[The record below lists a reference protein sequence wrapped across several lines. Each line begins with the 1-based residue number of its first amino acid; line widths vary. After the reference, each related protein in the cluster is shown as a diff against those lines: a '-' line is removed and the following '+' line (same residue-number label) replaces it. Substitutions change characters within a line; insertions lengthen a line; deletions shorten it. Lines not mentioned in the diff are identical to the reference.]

1 MNLFNPF
8 LIPIVAIGGYFL
20 HQIICSIAESYTATS
35 KHRADTEL
43 KMQLVQRG
51 MSASEIERVLT
62 ATAGGKTTA
71 PEEDFGAPMP
81 PHKRPTSPLNET
93 QPYRSEATPFA
104 SKS

>member
-1 MNLFNPF
+1 MSLFNPF

-20 HQIICSIAESYTATS
+20 HQIICSVAESYTATS

-51 MSASEIERVLT
+51 MSASEIERILS
-62 ATAGGKTTA
+62 ATVGGA
-71 PEEDFGAPMP
+71 VSEPREDLGAAMP

-93 QPYRSEATPFA
+93 QPYRQVS
-104 SKS
+104 